1 MYCRLFVFST
11 FEFLHNHLQS
21 CSEPFTL
28 KVNALLSTH
37 IVGAEDGVFDGAFE
51 GEVVGANGAAE
62 GEGEGLMLR
71 VGVEDGLLVGLNEG
85 SAEG

>member
-1 MYCRLFVFST
+1 M
-11 FEFLHNHLQS
+11 QS
-21 CSEPFTL
+21 CSEPFAL

-37 IVGAEDGVFDGAFE
+37 IVGEEDGVFVGAFE
-51 GEVVGANGAAE
+51 GEVVGANGATE

>member
-1 MYCRLFVFST
+1 M
-11 FEFLHNHLQS
+11 QS

-37 IVGAEDGVFDGAFE
+37 IVGEEDGVFVGAAE

-71 VGVEDGLLVGLNEG
+71 VGFSDGLLVGLNEG